1 MSRLIDLKVIKSYV
15 MKEIKAKK
23 AKPFLKWV
31 GGKGQLLE
39 QFQNLLPQ
47 KYNSYFEPFIGGG
60 AVFFAINPKKS
71 HINDINKTLVK
82 TYTHIKD
89 NTEKLIKSLK
99 KLEQEF
105 NTKNDDAR
113 KEFYYS
119 LREKYNALSHEDF
132 DKSLYF
138 LFFNKTAF
146 NGVYRENSKGGFNV
160 PMGSYKNP
168 KIVDEENLR
177 LVSQILSNTKI
188 TSGSFVD
195 AVKNAKAGDFV
206 YFDPPYHPLSETSKF
221 TSYSKDSFSKDDQI
235 RLRDLFI
242 ELDKKGVYIM
252 LSNSSAPFIQE
263 IYSGYKQI
271 PVYATRMINSKSD
284 KRGKISEVVI
294 VNYDPQS
301 NLESVF
307 VKAPS
312 ISSQYQYR

>member
-1 MSRLIDLKVIKSYV
+1 
-15 MKEIKAKK
+15 MKTNTKK

-31 GGKGQLLE
+31 GGKGQLLT
-39 QFQNLLPQ
+39 QFESLFP
-47 KYNSYFEPFIGGG
+47 KRYNSYFEPFIGGG
-60 AVFFAINPKKS
+60 AVFFSINPQKA
-71 HINDINKTLVK
+71 HINDINETLVQ
-82 TYTHIKD
+82 TYTHIKND
-89 NTEKLIKSLK
+89 VEKLIKSLA
-99 KLEQEF
+99 KLEKKFLAKDTE
-105 NTKNDDAR
+105 AR

-119 LREKYNALSHEDF
+119 IREKYNSLSHEDF
-132 DKSLYF
+132 KKSLYF

-177 LVSQILSNTKI
+177 EVSKMLSNTKI

-206 YFDPPYHPLSETSKF
+206 YFDPPYHPLSETSSF

-235 RLRDLFI
+235 RLRDLFV
-242 ELDKKGVYIM
+242 ELDKRGVYVM

-263 IYSGYKQI
+263 IYSGYTQI
-271 PVYATRMINSKSD
+271 PVYANRMINSKSD

-294 VNYDPQS
+294 INYDPKS
-301 NLESVF
+301 NLQSVF
-307 VKAPS
+307 EKDLS
-312 ISSQYQYR
+312 ISSQYQYL

>member
-1 MSRLIDLKVIKSYV
+1 
-15 MKEIKAKK
+15 MKTDNVKK

-31 GGKGQLLE
+31 GGKGQLLT
-39 QFQNLLPQ
+39 QFQSLFPK

-60 AVFFAINPKKS
+60 AVFFSINPQKA
-71 HINDINKTLVK
+71 HINDINKTLVQ
-82 TYTHIKD
+82 TYTHIKND
-89 NTEKLIKSLK
+89 VEKLIKSLA
-99 KLEQEF
+99 KLEKEF
-105 NTKNDDAR
+105 LAKDTEAR

-119 LREKYNALSHEDF
+119 IREKYNSLSHEDF
-132 DKSLYF
+132 KKSLYF

-177 LVSQILSNTKI
+177 EVSKMLSNTKI

-206 YFDPPYHPLSETSKF
+206 YFDPPYHPLSETSSF

-235 RLRDLFI
+235 RLRDLFV
-242 ELDKKGVYIM
+242 ELDKRGVYVM

-263 IYSGYKQI
+263 IYSGYTQI
-271 PVYATRMINSKSD
+271 PVYANRMINSKSD

-294 VNYDPQS
+294 INYDPKS
-301 NLESVF
+301 NLQSVF
-307 VKAPS
+307 EKDLS
-312 ISSQYQYR
+312 ISSQYQYL